1 MTDTSQSLPNEIRN
15 RYDNSVIYKSN
26 AAKTIKDTLVE
37 AVESGAY
44 LGDAYLGDAYLG
56 DANLRG
62 ACLRGACLR
71 GANLRGAYLG
81 DANLRGACL
90 RGACLGDANLRGA
103 CLGDAYL
110 GDAYLG
116 DANLGGANLR
126 GACLRGA
133 CLRGAYLGDAC
144 LGGAY
149 LGDAN
154 LGDDGKILSTASVQ
168 FTGHG
173 VCGRNLLAVQA
184 EKTTRIFCGCFN
196 GTPDELRA
204 WIDCNEAIYRKTRTL
219 ALDTALMLLSVEND
233 TAEDLEKAKEAAQVV
248 ISKTKAKRKSAVKKM
263 AKKATKK
270 RKG

>member
-15 RYDNSVIYKSN
+15 RYTNSVIYKSN
-26 AAKTIKDTLVE
+26 TAKTIKDTLVE
-37 AVESGAY
+37 AVESGANLGDAY
-44 LGDAYLGDAYLG
+44 LGDAYLRGANLRDANLRGAYLGGAYLGGANLGGANLGGANLRGANLGGAYLGDAYLG

-62 ACLRGACLR
+62 ANLR
-71 GANLRGAYLG
+71 GANLRGA
-81 DANLRGACL
+81 N
-90 RGACLGDANLRGA
+90 
-103 CLGDAYL
+103 LGDAYL
-110 GDAYLG
+110 GG
-116 DANLGGANLR
+116 ANLGGANL
-126 GACLRGA
+126 
-133 CLRGAYLGDAC
+133 
-144 LGGAY
+144 GG
-149 LGDAN
+149 AN